1 MKSIQHPTHR
11 KAPLHRARR
20 ALSAWTA
27 AALLGVTVL
36 AASAT
41 AGSASASTDSFYGP
55 VMSGRAYSI
64 GFFDTKILN
73 LTVPDGGSPDTG
85 WVSSQASSV
94 FTRPCTN
101 VNLGFASATANC
113 VKVVTSAQS
122 RSAVASTSLATAHLG
137 LTGLP
142 VVDVKAVNAT
152 SFSSCSGEP
161 GYGGA
166 TTIAYLKVGTK
177 VLISQPTPIAPN
189 TTLTVG
195 VLSLTLNEQYSS
207 DDGFTVNAIHVRA
220 NVPGVVRTNAVI
232 SSATSNVSNCYYD

>member
-1 MKSIQHPTHR
+1 MKSTNPTHR
-11 KAPLHRARR
+11 KTPLHRARR
-20 ALSAWTA
+20 ALSAWSA

-41 AGSASASTDSFYGP
+41 AGSANASSDNVYGP
-55 VMSGRAYSI
+55 VMGGRAYSI

-85 WVSSQASSV
+85 WVSSQASST

-113 VKVVTSAQS
+113 VNVTTAAQS
-122 RSAVASTSLATAHLG
+122 HRAIASTSLATAHLG

-152 SFSSCSGEP
+152 SFSSCFGEP
-161 GYGGA
+161 GYGGS

-177 VLISQPTPIAPN
+177 VVIAQPTAIAPN
-189 TTLTVG
+189 TKITVG
-195 VLSLTLNEQYSS
+195 PVSLTLNEQIAGEN
-207 DDGFTVNAIHVRA
+207 GFTVNAVHLRA
-220 NVPGVVRTNAVI
+220 SVPGVVTTNAVI
-232 SSATSNVSNCYYD
+232 SSATSFVSNCYYD